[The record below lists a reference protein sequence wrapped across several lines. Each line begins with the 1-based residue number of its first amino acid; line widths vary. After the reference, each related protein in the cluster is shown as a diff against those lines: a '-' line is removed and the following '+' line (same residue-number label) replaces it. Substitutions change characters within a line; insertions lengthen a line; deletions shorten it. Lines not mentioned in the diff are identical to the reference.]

1 MVFATFTY
9 FYAAICN
16 IAASE
21 IVPGKYQGLLIIIGH
36 IWNIARI
43 NVELFH
49 YQSYFFLNVFLILST
64 WPSRCWL
71 IKVKTNTFLRHQSFL
86 SQTNNRNAK
95 VQG

>member
-21 IVPGKYQGLLIIIGH
+21 IVPGKYQGLLIIIGQ
-36 IWNIARI
+36 IWNIACI

-49 YQSYFFLNVFLILST
+49 YQSYFFF
-64 WPSRCWL
+64 
-71 IKVKTNTFLRHQSFL
+71 
-86 SQTNNRNAK
+86 
-95 VQG
+95 